1 MVARLGGDEFAIL
14 LDQTEVLEDAFDV
27 AQRIH
32 EVLQDPLELEGREI
46 FISASIGI
54 SSNWAGSVEAVD
66 FLRDADTAMYQAKKQ
81 WPGDAQ
87 PLFDPGMYEQVS
99 TRLTLETD
107 LQRVLQRQELYLHY
121 QPIIDL
127 THHRLVGF
135 EALVR
140 WHHPL
145 WGNISPASFIP
156 LAEENGVD
164 SGHW

>member
-1 MVARLGGDEFAIL
+1 
-14 LDQTEVLEDAFDV
+14 
-27 AQRIH
+27 
-32 EVLQDPLELEGREI
+32 
-46 FISASIGI
+46 
-54 SSNWAGSVEAVD
+54 
-66 FLRDADTAMYQAKKQ
+66 MYQAKNN
-81 WPGDAQ
+81 GRGCSA
-87 PLFDPGMYEQVS
+87 LFDPGMYEQVS

-156 LAEENGVD
+156 LAEETGLILGIGDWTQRMACQQLQQWREKYPQANDLTMSVNLSVKQFGSPNLIASID
-164 SGHW
+164 ETLAATGLSYHHLHLENHRKCPD